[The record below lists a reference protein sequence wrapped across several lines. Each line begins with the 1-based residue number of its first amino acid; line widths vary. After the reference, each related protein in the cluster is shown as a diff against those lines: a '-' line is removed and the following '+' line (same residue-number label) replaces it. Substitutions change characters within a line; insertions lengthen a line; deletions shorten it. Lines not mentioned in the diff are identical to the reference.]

1 MSFLSSL
8 LGGIATIGTGGLAGP
23 LISAG
28 ASLLG
33 GALNNKAEK
42 AGIAAQNAYND
53 PAQIRARAEK
63 AGFNPLSFIGPGVG
77 NQTAAA
83 SGAYMGSA
91 IADAGMAMAEG
102 IANRTK
108 KKQAEQLGALEIENA
123 KLQNKL
129 LQLTL
134 RPKVG
139 GVYADRQSTPTVSE
153 AVGGGGVDVG
163 SDPETYLG
171 YVDHKV
177 SAGAVGD
184 SGGIDL
190 KPKAVIVPHVSD
202 GQSTPVPVGQDWDE
216 ILSGALIAANNRGK
230 AKKAFRKRHA
240 DDMTFGLPLKAPW
253 GLVDRTYELMPPGP
267 SRDNWSDAEWSK
279 HPPKPKGYQKNIY
292 DTRSLFTQWGAY

>member
-1 MSFLSSL
+1 MGVFESL
-8 LGGIATIGTGGLAGP
+8 LAPIMGFSLGPLAGP

-28 ASLLG
+28 TSLLG
-33 GALNNKAEK
+33 GAINAKNERK
-42 AGIAAQNAYND
+42 GIAAQNAYND
-53 PAQIRARAEK
+53 PAQIRARAEA

-77 NQTAAA
+77 NQTTAA

-91 IADAGMAMAEG
+91 IADAGMAMADG

-108 KKQAEQLGALEIENA
+108 VKQAEQLGALEIENA

-129 LQLTL
+129 MQLTL

-139 GVYADRQSTPTVSE
+139 GVYAQRQSTPTIAA
-153 AVGGGGVDVG
+153 AVGGGVDVG
-163 SDPETYLG
+163 ADPETYLG

-177 SAGAVGD
+177 SSSAVGD

-202 GQSTPVPVGQDWDE
+202 GQSTAVPVGQDLDE
-216 ILSGALIAANNRGK
+216 IISGAIIAANNRSK
-230 AKKAFRKRHA
+230 ARIEFRQRHA
-240 DDMTFGLPLKAPW
+240 DDMTFGDTLKVPFGW
-253 GLVDRTYELMPPGP
+253 VDRAPELLPPLP
-267 SRDNWSDAEWSK
+267 RFKLSERSK

-292 DTRSLFTQWGAY
+292 DNRSLFTQWGVY